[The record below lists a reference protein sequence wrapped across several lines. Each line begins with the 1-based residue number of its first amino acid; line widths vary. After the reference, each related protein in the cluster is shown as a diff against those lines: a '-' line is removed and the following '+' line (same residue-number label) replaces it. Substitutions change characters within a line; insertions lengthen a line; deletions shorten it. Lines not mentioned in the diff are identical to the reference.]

1 MATAVPATATPKAA
15 PPTGMGSDSDGGSAA
30 VYGLL
35 ALGGLLALAG
45 AALVWRFRSHPA

>member
-1 MATAVPATATPKAA
+1 
-15 PPTGMGSDSDGGSAA
+15 MGSDGDGGSTA

-45 AALVWRFRSHPA
+45 AGLVWRFRARTA

>member
-1 MATAVPATATPKAA
+1 
-15 PPTGMGSDSDGGSAA
+15 MGSDGDGSSAA

-45 AALVWRFRSHPA
+45 AALVWRFRRI

>member
-1 MATAVPATATPKAA
+1 
-15 PPTGMGSDSDGGSAA
+15 MGSDGDSGSAA

-45 AALVWRFRSHPA
+45 AALVWRFRSSKA

>member
-1 MATAVPATATPKAA
+1 
-15 PPTGMGSDSDGGSAA
+15 MGSDGNGGSSAA

-45 AALVWRFRSHPA
+45 AFTLARRTRRI